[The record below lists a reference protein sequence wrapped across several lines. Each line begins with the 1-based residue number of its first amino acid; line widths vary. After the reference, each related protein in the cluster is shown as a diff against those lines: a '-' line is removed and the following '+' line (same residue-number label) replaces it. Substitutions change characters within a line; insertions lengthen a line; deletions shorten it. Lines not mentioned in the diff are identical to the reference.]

1 MNIVYW
7 LLCVLIAL
15 IPAFFVFQK
24 DRKRNIPVKWLPAVF
39 RFLTFFFTAVLL
51 LAPGFS
57 KEKNRE
63 EKPILIWLQ
72 DNSLSIQHAL
82 NKDSTAYQ
90 KKVEALFK
98 EWDKDYQVV
107 PMAFG
112 TQLEQ
117 DSIFKYHQKSTNID
131 LGLSQVFEQYQD
143 KNLAVIV
150 LSSDGNFNEGAN
162 PIYTKYASLAS
173 VYTVG
178 LGDSTRPIDAAVNRI
193 YANKVISLNSTFE
206 VIADLSALKLNGLKT
221 DVSLVH
227 KGKVIAKAP
236 VNINKDQFNTTV
248 RFEVKATELGYQQ
261 YSVVLPM
268 IGTEQN
274 LQNNRM
280 DITVEVIESQ
290 TKVLIWAASPHPDV
304 FAIKD
309 ALADNDQFKV
319 DIKYA
324 NEPIDNLKQYNLII
338 AHQIPAINSGK
349 FPDLSTTP
357 IWYIL
362 GSQTNYAEFAQG
374 QNLLKISNVGS
385 ANIVLPQLNKN
396 FSLFNLPSNIEEV
409 IAKMPPL
416 EVASGNYQTIGNTQ
430 VLFQQKIG
438 AVATNYPLWMLQTGN
453 PSKAILAGTGLWR
466 WRIFEYK
473 NFKQHKVVDELIQQT
488 VRLLSAKKD
497 DRQFKVYM
505 DKYALSDNEPINI
518 FGELRN
524 ETGELIN
531 EPNASLSVKDSAGK
545 VYNFDFEKEGNRYHA
560 NLGLLAPGAYS
571 FSGKVNWTNKKLESN
586 GNFTINA
593 QPLEFLKSYS
603 NFEVLNQIAHQSNA
617 QFFTFSNL
625 DNLGKQVLQD
635 KNKKTIIYSEK
646 TYLQYIDLKWLFF
659 LIFLFAVT
667 EWLLRK
673 YWSV

>member
-7 LLCVLIAL
+7 LLCFLIGL

-24 DRKRNIPVKWLPAVF
+24 DRKRNIPIKWLPAIF

-63 EKPILIWLQ
+63 EKPILVWLQ
-72 DNSLSIQHAL
+72 DNSLSIKHAL

-90 KKVEALFK
+90 QKVNNLFK
-98 EWDKDYQVV
+98 EWSKDYQVI

-112 TQLEQ
+112 TALEQ
-117 DSIFKYHQKSTNID
+117 DSIFNYHQKSTNID
-131 LGLSQVFEQYQD
+131 QGLNQVFDQYQD

-162 PIYTKYASLAS
+162 PIYSKYASLAS

-178 LGDSTRPIDAAVNRI
+178 LGDSTRPIDASVNRI

-206 VIADLSALKLNGLKT
+206 IIADISALKLNGLKT
-221 DVSLVH
+221 EVSLVH
-227 KGKVIAKAP
+227 KGKTIAKAP
-236 VNINKDQFNTTV
+236 VSINKEQFNTTV
-248 RFEVKATELGYQQ
+248 RFEVKGTELGYQQ
-261 YSVVLPM
+261 YSVLLPT

-274 LQNNRM
+274 LQNNKM
-280 DITVEVIESQ
+280 DITVEVIENQ

-319 DIKYA
+319 DIKYG
-324 NEPIDNLKQYNLII
+324 NESVENLKQYNLII
-338 AHQIPAINSGK
+338 AHQMPSITSGK
-349 FPDLSTTP
+349 MPDLSGIP

-362 GSQTNYAEFAQG
+362 GSQTNFSELAQ
-374 QNLLKISNVGS
+374 QQSLLKIANSGT
-385 ANIVLPQLNKN
+385 ANIVLPQINKS
-396 FSLFNLPSNIEEV
+396 FSLFTLPPSIEEV

-416 EVASGNYQTIGNTQ
+416 EVPSGNYQTMGNTQ

-438 AVATNYPLWMLQTGN
+438 TVATNYPLWMMQTGN
-453 PSKAILAGTGLWR
+453 PSYAILTGTGIWR
-466 WRIFEYK
+466 WRVFEYK
-473 NFKQHKVVDELIQQT
+473 NFNQHKVVDELIQQT

-505 DKYALSDNEPINI
+505 DKYALSDNEPINV

-524 ETGELIN
+524 ATGELIN
-531 EPNASLSVKDSAGK
+531 EPNASLSVKDSSGK
-545 VYNFDFEKEGNRYHA
+545 QYNFDFEKEGNRYHA

-571 FSGKVNWTNKKLESN
+571 FSGKVTQNNKKLESA
-586 GNFTINA
+586 GNFTINS

-617 QFFTFSNL
+617 AFFTYKDL
-625 DNLGKQVLQD
+625 DKLGKQVLQD

-659 LIFLFAVT
+659 LIFIFAVT

-673 YWSV
+673 YWSL